1 MIRTGLAASRGVA
14 LVAVMLA
21 AAGCENKETKQ
32 KLAQLT
38 TVSAEKDS
46 LLAMMSENSKLM
58 SEISSELAKVREVKR
73 PMGAVKSPESPLA
86 SSVSYRDSI
95 RTKISEVVERLN
107 SAETRLSASQRRLRS
122 MGLLSDSMKA
132 QIAVAEQTMS
142 DLRTT
147 LDNQKQT
154 IASLETQVT
163 ELKGQN
169 EQLTVQAAALS
180 DTLRQEINE
189 SNTVFYVVGT
199 KDELKEKGIIQ
210 EQGKKFLF
218 FGGKTMVPAWNLDPS
233 AFTKIDRRELANI
246 PLPKPDT
253 WYKIVSRQNLQYL
266 GEPATQDGKVK
277 GSLHITEPTQFWA
290 NSRFLIIVEG

>member
-1 MIRTGLAASRGVA
+1 M
-14 LVAVMLA
+14 MLA
-21 AAGCENKETKQ
+21 AAGCENKDTKQ

-46 LLAMMSENSKLM
+46 LLVMMSENSKLM
-58 SEISSELAKVREVKR
+58 SEISSELAKVREVKK

-107 SAETRLSASQRRLRS
+107 SAETRLSASTRRLRS

-163 ELKGQN
+163 ELKGRN
-169 EQLTVQAAALS
+169 EQLTVQAAAIS

-277 GSLHITEPTQFWA
+277 GSLHISEPERFWA